1 MNGSINLFGK
11 RAFFLWHG
19 RLHDLQRLH
28 IRFGGHRY
36 DVGGHGGHLA
46 VPQICP
52 TCISVGSGSLGLVG
66 FGRGDGIDPALISVD
81 SGSLG
86 FLGLYGG
93 GDIDPTLVLVD
104 SGSFGLL
111 GLDRFDSGSC
121 GVLGLDG
128 CGGIDNFDGVFRDN
142 ELDFDL
148 TELGVSDFDLGNFLP
163 LSSFLRFLQH
173 ATAATKINRCR
184 TRSRILFLK
193 ELKQWDE

>member
-1 MNGSINLFGK
+1 M
-11 RAFFLWHG
+11 
-19 RLHDLQRLH
+19 QRLH

-46 VPQICP
+46 VPQTCP
-52 TCISVGSGSLGLVG
+52 TCISVGSGSFGLVG
-66 FGRGDGIDPALISVD
+66 LGRGDSIDPALFSVD

-93 GDIDPTLVLVD
+93 GDIDPTLILVD
-104 SGSFGLL
+104 SGTF
-111 GLDRFDSGSC
+111 

-128 CGGIDNFDGVFRDN
+128 RGGIDNFDGVFRDN

-148 TELGVSDFDLGNFLP
+148 IELGVSDFDLGNCLL

-193 ELKQWDE
+193 ELKQGDE